1 LYLKEI
7 IMIKLKSHHI
17 LLRALTPEDL
27 DFLELVEN
35 DEHLWYLSDTIQPF
49 SRSIL
54 KDYLDNSHKDIYEA
68 KQMRLVIALHNKQPV
83 GFIDLYDFDP
93 KNKRAGL
100 GILILED
107 YQSKGYGTEA
117 LELMLDYVF
126 DVLDLHQLFASIIEE
141 NKRSLK
147 LFKSFGFEIVGL
159 KKDWRYNS
167 GQYQSEYLLQKI
179 ENVH

>member
-1 LYLKEI
+1 
-7 IMIKLKSHHI
+7 MVKLKSSHI

-35 DEHLWYLSDTIQPF
+35 DENLWYLSDTIQPF
-49 SRSIL
+49 SRSVL
-54 KDYLDNSHKDIYEA
+54 KEYLDNAHKDIYEV
-68 KQMRLVIALHNKQPV
+68 KQMRLVIALHNKQPI

-100 GILILED
+100 GILILDD

-117 LELMLDYVF
+117 LELMLDYAF

-141 NKRSLK
+141 NIRSLK
-147 LFKSFGFEIVGL
+147 LFRSFGFEVIGL

-167 GQYQSEYLLQKI
+167 GHFQSEYLLQKLKH
-179 ENVH
+179 VH

>member
-1 LYLKEI
+1 
-7 IMIKLKSHHI
+7 MIKLKSEHI

-35 DEHLWYLSDTIQPF
+35 DEKFWHLSDTLQPF
-49 SRSIL
+49 SRTVL
-54 KDYLDNSHKDIYEA
+54 KDYIDNSYKDIYEA
-68 KQMRLVIALHNKQPV
+68 KQLRLVIALHNKQPI

-107 YQSKGYGTEA
+107 YQAKGYGTEA
-117 LELMLDYVF
+117 VNIMIDYAF

-141 NKRSLK
+141 NKGSLK
-147 LFKSFGFEIVGL
+147 LFRKLGFEVIGL
-159 KKDWRYNS
+159 KKDWRYNF
-167 GQYQSEYLLQKI
+167 GAYQSEYLLQKI
-179 ENVH
+179 KHVH

>member
-1 LYLKEI
+1 
-7 IMIKLKSHHI
+7 MIKLKSSHI

-35 DEHLWYLSDTIQPF
+35 DENLWHLSDTLQPF
-49 SRSIL
+49 SRPIL
-54 KDYLDNSHKDIYEA
+54 KEYLDHAHKDIYEA
-68 KQMRLVIALHNKQPV
+68 KQMRLVIALHNKQPI

-117 LELMLDYVF
+117 LELMLDYAY
-126 DVLDLHQLFASIIEE
+126 DVLDLHQLFASIMED

-147 LFKSFGFEIVGL
+147 LFKSFGFESIGL

-167 GQYQSEYLLQKI
+167 GRFQNEYLLQKI
-179 ENVH
+179 NHVY